1 MSSTYARQHG
11 STPGA
16 PGGRSTDRPLV
27 VLGAE
32 DLLFLAQLDH
42 DLRTPLG
49 TMAAALEL
57 LRGETPT
64 SPLPSPSH
72 AEAVAVLERQVA
84 RLHSLTAS
92 LHDFSQRLGR

>member
-27 VLGAE
+27 ALGAD

-64 SPLPSPSH
+64 SPSHSH

>member
-57 LRGETPT
+57 LRGETPI
-64 SPLPSPSH
+64 SPSPSH
-72 AEAVAVLERQVA
+72 AEAVAVLQRQVA

>member
-27 VLGAE
+27 VLGAD

-57 LRGETPT
+57 LRGETPI
-64 SPLPSPSH
+64 SPSHAH
-72 AEAVAVLERQVA
+72 AEAVAVLQRQVA